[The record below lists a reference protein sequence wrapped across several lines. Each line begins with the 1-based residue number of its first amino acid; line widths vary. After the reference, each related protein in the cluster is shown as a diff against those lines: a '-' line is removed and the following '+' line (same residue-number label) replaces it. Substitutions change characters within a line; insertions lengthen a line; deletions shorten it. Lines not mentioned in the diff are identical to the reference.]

1 MARMHRRKR
10 GKSGSTKPVMK
21 AKPVW
26 VKYKKDDI
34 TKLVID
40 LANRGK
46 TMSMIGL
53 VLRDTYGIPSV
64 KVITGKSIKTI
75 LEENELKPKLP
86 EDLQNLIKKAVN
98 LRKHLDNNKQDLHNK
113 RNLQLIESKIR
124 RLVKYYR
131 RIGELPSNWMYMYDQ
146 AKLLVE

>member
-26 VKYKKDDI
+26 VKYSDKEVVNLVLELAKK
-34 TKLVID
+34 
-40 LANRGK
+40 GK
-46 TMSMIGL
+46 SMSMIGL
-53 VLRDTYGIPSV
+53 ILRDTYGIPSV
-64 KVITGKSIKTI
+64 KVITGKSIKKI
-75 LEENELKPKLP
+75 LEENGLKPKLP

-98 LRKHLDNNKQDLHNK
+98 LRKHLENNKHDVHNK
-113 RNLQLIESKIR
+113 RNLQLIESKIK

-131 RIGELPSNWMYMYDQ
+131 RVGELPKDWIYIYDQ
-146 AKLLVE
+146 AKLQVE